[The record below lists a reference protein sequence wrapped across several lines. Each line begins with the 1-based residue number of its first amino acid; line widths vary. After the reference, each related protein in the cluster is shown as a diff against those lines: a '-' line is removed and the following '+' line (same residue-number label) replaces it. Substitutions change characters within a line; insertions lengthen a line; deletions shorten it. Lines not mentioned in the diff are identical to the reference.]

1 MSIYH
6 DNASDYCR
14 QYESISAE
22 AVHKDW
28 LHLLA
33 SIDKNSALDVGAG
46 SGRDARFLNSIGFA
60 VTAVEP
66 AEAMRKLA
74 IQFSAMHPRIKFLSD
89 PLPYL
94 PKIQELRERYN
105 LVLLSA
111 VWMHLSPTERS
122 QALPVLADLLLP
134 QGLMVLTLRHG
145 NFTDGRQSFP
155 LSCTEILE
163 LVQQHQL
170 PLKAILITDLVT
182 DALGRSDVAWQTVV
196 LKKE

>member
-6 DNASDYCR
+6 DNASVYCR
-14 QYESISAE
+14 QYESVSAE
-22 AVHKDW
+22 DVHKDW

-33 SIDKNSALDVGAG
+33 SIDKNGALDVGAG

-66 AEAMRKLA
+66 ADAMRELA
-74 IQFSAMHPRIKFLSD
+74 IQLGAMHPRIKFLSD
-89 PLPYL
+89 TLPYL
-94 PKIQELRERYN
+94 PKTQELKKRYN

-111 VWMHLSPTERS
+111 VWMHLSTTERS
-122 QALPVLADLLLP
+122 QALPVLTDLLLP

-163 LVQQHQL
+163 LVEQYQL

>member
-6 DNASDYCR
+6 DHAPAYCQ

-33 SIDKNSALDVGAG
+33 SIDKNSALDIGAG

-66 AEAMRKLA
+66 ADAMRELA
-74 IQFSAMHPRIKFLSD
+74 MQLSAMHPQVKFLSD
-89 PLPYL
+89 ALPYL
-94 PKIQELRERYN
+94 PKIQAAKQQYN

-134 QGLMVLTLRHG
+134 QGLLVLTLRHG
-145 NFTDGRQSFP
+145 NFNDGRQSFP

-170 PLKAILITDLVT
+170 PLNAILMTDLVT
-182 DALGRSDVAWQTVV
+182 DALGRNDVAWQTVV